1 MKNTIKCV
9 CFVLLYINIF
19 LIVSTIPSSTII
31 SVNAQ
36 HHGAPPPL
44 ATIGDRNIKMN
55 FVTEPTIIVAGQQ
68 SQLKMSL
75 IDANT
80 GGKIQHVTY
89 RITISKDNQTKIS
102 DFFHSH
108 TGDLSLSSRN
118 TNTPPTIN
126 VEGTFDDLTNAIIP
140 DPSGTIEVA
149 GPLFSDVG
157 IYKADIEITTLDND
171 KTDLSV
177 PLKYQFDI
185 NVKK

>member
-1 MKNTIKCV
+1 MKNTIKCI

-19 LIVSTIPSSTII
+19 LIVSTISSSTIS

-36 HHGAPPPL
+36 HHGAPSPL
-44 ATIGDRNIKMN
+44 ASIGDRNIKMN
-55 FVTEPTIIVAGQQ
+55 FATEPDTIVAGQQ

-75 IDANT
+75 MDANT

-118 TNTPPTIN
+118 TNSTSSIN
-126 VEGTFDDLTNAIIP
+126 VEGTFDDLTNAVIP
-140 DPSGTIEVA
+140 DPSGIIEIA